1 MRTMNRTA
9 IIIATLI
16 AGTHLAAGCGG
27 GDSQS
32 PDVTTGIAPNK
43 LLSDVTTDEA
53 AQACENLQAGFEAR
67 LSRDALVRSICTI
80 FGAAFADTPAACA
93 DARDTC
99 IEQADDPTAVAN
111 GDAPDIEEI
120 QFECDGGA
128 SLSEC
133 TSTVGELEACF
144 NDLLDQISTALSSIT
159 CDDAAS
165 LEMDD
170 VDAFRESTFE
180 PPASC
185 EVVDCGEDSP
195 FGMNDED
202 SQ

>member
-1 MRTMNRTA
+1 MRTKNRTA

-16 AGTHLAAGCGG
+16 VGTHLAAGCGG
-27 GDSQS
+27 GESES

-43 LLSDVTTDEA
+43 LLSDVTTEEA

-67 LSRDALVRSICTI
+67 LSGDVLVRSICTI

-93 DARDTC
+93 EARDTC
-99 IEQADDPTAVAN
+99 IEQAEDPMAVAN
-111 GDAPDIEEI
+111 GDAPDVEEL
-120 QFECDGGA
+120 QFECDGGG
-128 SLSEC
+128 SLMEC
-133 TSTVGELEACF
+133 TSTVGELEVCF
-144 NDLLDQISTALSSIT
+144 NDLLDQISSALSEIT

-165 LEMDD
+165 LEMGD

-185 EVVDCGEDSP
+185 AVVDCGEDSP
-195 FGMNDED
+195 FGMDDE
-202 SQ
+202 

>member
-1 MRTMNRTA
+1 MRIENRTA

-16 AGTHLAAGCGG
+16 VGTNLAAGCGD
-27 GDSQS
+27 GDSGS

-67 LSRDALVRSICTI
+67 LSRDVLVRSICTI
-80 FGAAFADTPAACA
+80 FGAAFADTPADCA
-93 DARDTC
+93 EARDAC
-99 IEQADDPTAVAN
+99 IEEANDPTAVAN
-111 GDAPDIEEI
+111 GDAPDIDEL

-128 SLSEC
+128 ALTEC
-133 TSTVGELEACF
+133 TSTVGELEVCF
-144 NDLLDQISTALSSIT
+144 NDLLDQVSTALSSIT

-185 EVVDCGEDSP
+185 AVVDCGDDSP
-195 FGMNDED
+195 FGMNDE
-202 SQ
+202 